1 MTYVAILKYSLY
13 LGWFVSGLI
22 NVCIYWKIPLW
33 ALLVNHELKENHI
46 FHPVKTCLILYTI
59 NTSVVWFPWILIFV
73 LLIFKIIKN
82 ELKDYLSL
90 M

>member
-33 ALLVNHELKENHI
+33 ALYFNHELRENHI
-46 FHPVKTCLILYTI
+46 FHPVKTSPHLVYDQYKH
-59 NTSVVWFPWILIFV
+59 SIFGNS
-73 LLIFKIIKN
+73 KTAGCGH
-82 ELKDYLSL
+82 
-90 M
+90 